1 MYYNGIEPYKEGR
14 FLNIITH
21 HFEQYKKFS
30 HIHFVGIG
38 GVSMSS
44 LALILRHQG
53 KTVTGSDSGNG
64 PTIEKLK
71 EAGITVHPTHA
82 AENAEG
88 CDLLVYTAAIAD
100 SNPEL
105 VYARENGIPMMER
118 AVLLGH
124 MMAEFEVSIAVSGTH
139 GKTTVTS
146 LVSSIFKAAHA
157 DPTVLVGANLK
168 AIGGNYC
175 VGDSPYAIYEACEYV
190 NSFHHFY
197 PNCGIILNID
207 EDHLDFF
214 KDLDAIQKSF
224 IRFTENIDKDGLL
237 IINGDDENCNVVREQ
252 FKGKCLTYG
261 LSEQNNCRAANITL
275 NGGFPAFDIYF
286 EGEWITSV
294 ALKIPGQHNILNS
307 LAAAC
312 SAIYYGLSGAD
323 IKAGLES
330 FTGADRRYECRGY
343 CNEAP
348 IIDDYAHHPTEITA
362 TLQSAKAAAE
372 GEVYVVFQSHTFT
385 RTYYLMDEF
394 AKALS
399 IADKVILTDIYA
411 AREINKV
418 GVNILT
424 LRDKIPN
431 ARYISKFED
440 IADHLRS
447 TLKKGDI
454 AILMGAGN
462 VNTIA
467 ELLI

>member
-1 MYYNGIEPYKEGR
+1 MS
-14 FLNIITH
+14 IITH
-21 HFEQYKKFS
+21 HFDQYKKFS

-44 LALILRHQG
+44 LALILCHQG
-53 KTVTGSDSGNG
+53 KTVSGSDTGDG

-71 EAGITVHPTHA
+71 STGITVYPVHA
-82 AENAEG
+82 AENAVG
-88 CDLLVYTAAIAD
+88 CDLLVYTAAVAD

-105 VYARENGIPMMER
+105 VYARENGIPTMER

-124 MMAEFEVSIAVSGTH
+124 MMAEFEKSIAVSGTH

-146 LVSSIFKAAHA
+146 LISSIFKTAEA

-175 VGDSPYAIYEACEYV
+175 VGNSPYAIYEACEYV

-214 KDLDAIQKSF
+214 KDLDAIKKSF

-237 IINGDDENCNVVREQ
+237 IINGDDENCDTVRTRFEGQ
-252 FKGKCLTYG
+252 TITYG
-261 LSEQNNCRAANITL
+261 LSEKNDCQAKNITL
-275 NGGFPAFDIYF
+275 RSGFPCFDIYF
-286 EGEWITSV
+286 KGEFITSV
-294 ALKIPGQHNILNS
+294 ELKIHGRHNILNS

-312 SAIYYGLSGAD
+312 SALYYGLSAAD
-323 IKAGLES
+323 IKAGLEA
-330 FTGADRRYECRGY
+330 FTGADRRFECRGY
-343 CNEAP
+343 CNGAP

-362 TLQSAKAAAE
+362 TLQSAKEAAE
-372 GEVYVVFQSHTFT
+372 GQVYVVFQPHTFT

-399 IADKVILTDIYA
+399 IADRVIITDIYA

-431 ARYISKFED
+431 AKYISKFED
-440 IADHLRS
+440 IAEMLRN
-447 TLKKGDI
+447 TLKEGDI

-462 VNTIA
+462 VNNIA
-467 ELLI
+467 KFLI

>member
-1 MYYNGIEPYKEGR
+1 M
-14 FLNIITH
+14 NIITH

-53 KTVTGSDSGNG
+53 KNVTGSDTGTG
-64 PTIEKLK
+64 ATIDKLK
-71 EAGITVHPTHA
+71 AAGITVYPAHA
-82 AENAEG
+82 TENAVG
-88 CDLLVYTAAIAD
+88 CDLLVYTAAVAD

-124 MMAEFEVSIAVSGTH
+124 MMAEFEKSIAVSGTH

-146 LVSSIFKAAHA
+146 LISSIFKTAKA

-175 VGDSPYAIYEACEYV
+175 IGNSPYAIYEACEYV
-190 NSFHHFY
+190 NSFHHFF

-214 KDLDAIQKSF
+214 KDLDAIKASF

-237 IINGDDENCNVVREQ
+237 IINGDDPNCAVVRDQ
-252 FKGKCLTYG
+252 FKGKILTYG
-261 LSEQNNCRAANITL
+261 LSEQNHCCAANISL
-275 NGGFPAFDIYF
+275 NSGYPCFDIYF
-286 EGEWITSV
+286 EGSFITSV
-294 ALKIPGQHNILNS
+294 SLKIPGQHNILNS

-312 SAIYYGLSGAD
+312 SALHYGLSADD
-323 IKAGLES
+323 IKAGLEA
-330 FTGADRRYECRGY
+330 FTGADRRFECRGY

-372 GEVYVVFQSHTFT
+372 GKVYVVFQPHTFT
-385 RTYYLMDEF
+385 RTYYLMNEF
-394 AKALS
+394 AAALS
-399 IADKVILTDIYA
+399 IADQVILTDIYA

-440 IADHLRS
+440 IADHLRKV
-447 TLKKGDI
+447 LQKGDI

-462 VNTIA
+462 VNSIA
-467 ELLI
+467 EILI